1 MKNIKKN
8 TTIKPQKQRYMIGV
22 TEALL
27 YNAFEY
33 LFFFEKGGFF
43 YLQHNSY
50 YVVAVTTRFV
60 N

>member
-1 MKNIKKN
+1 
-8 TTIKPQKQRYMIGV
+8 MIGV